1 MNYKRKS
8 RIYYWNFP
16 CVRAI
21 IKLFFLAVSMWTFS
35 VHISECFQVLK
46 IGGCVLFDAAE
57 LLCQS
62 EKSKGFILM
71 LHSII
76 RNVFK
81 LYVYSHVTVT
91 WGQHWFQAVCQW
103 SLIGF
108 KRLLYSIATKGR
120 KKSSLLEPHMTAMQ
134 MNKSY
139 SICSSVLGSGKR
151 ILINFPDQVDIGAI
165 LQSILF
171 LQDTI

>member
-16 CVRAI
+16 RVRAI

-46 IGGCVLFDAAE
+46 IGSCVLFDAAE

-62 EKSKGFILM
+62 EKSNGFILI

-91 WGQHWFQAVCQW
+91 WGQHWFQVVCQW

-108 KRLLYSIATKGR
+108 KRLLYLQQRGEKSPRSSNLTWQRCKWTK
-120 KKSSLLEPHMTAMQ
+120 
-134 MNKSY
+134 
-139 SICSSVLGSGKR
+139 
-151 ILINFPDQVDIGAI
+151 AI
-165 LQSILF
+165 VFAHLY
-171 LQDTI
+171 